1 MRNNNIRN
9 YLHPALEN
17 NKISD
22 EHLLQIV
29 SEGVVND
36 SERHEKL
43 SKKKKETKVNEID
56 NADSPLLNEIKAIK
70 LEHSTEL
77 AAFRAEILQ
86 IKETLNSRND
96 FR

>member
-1 MRNNNIRN
+1 M
-9 YLHPALEN
+9 HPTLEN

-43 SKKKKETKVNEID
+43 SKEKKETKVNEID

-86 IKETLNSRND
+86 IKEALNSRND
-96 FR
+96 FRRKRIRR

>member
-1 MRNNNIRN
+1 M
-9 YLHPALEN
+9 HSTLEN

-29 SEGVVND
+29 SESVVND

-43 SKKKKETKVNEID
+43 SKEKKETKVNKID
-56 NADSPLLNEIKAIK
+56 NADNPLLNEIKAIK

>member
-1 MRNNNIRN
+1 M
-9 YLHPALEN
+9 HSTLEN

-43 SKKKKETKVNEID
+43 SKEKKETKVNKID
-56 NADSPLLNEIKAIK
+56 NADNPLLNEIKAIK

-86 IKETLNSRND
+86 IKEALNSRND
-96 FR
+96 FRRKRIRR

>member
-1 MRNNNIRN
+1 M
-9 YLHPALEN
+9 HPTLEN

-43 SKKKKETKVNEID
+43 SKEKKETKVNEID
-56 NADSPLLNEIKAIK
+56 NADSPLLNEIFRTVLHMVLLSIK
-70 LEHSTEL
+70 SLFGLTL
-77 AAFRAEILQ
+77 
-86 IKETLNSRND
+86 IKKN
-96 FR
+96 

>member
-1 MRNNNIRN
+1 M
-9 YLHPALEN
+9 EN

-29 SEGVVND
+29 SEVVVND

-43 SKKKKETKVNEID
+43 SKEKKETKVNEID
-56 NADSPLLNEIKAIK
+56 NVDSPLLNEIKAIK
-70 LEHSTEL
+70 LEHSTDL